1 MRQNVHILWILSS
14 AAALAGCVAAASL
27 FFLGWRDDSGET
39 PASTQVSPGLNYEC
53 RDEAARAA
61 LRAIPRGVG
70 GVEWIGNVGIYL
82 PFDAVGHDVI
92 VLGSW
97 KNGAV
102 KMAVVVREG
111 VEFQA
116 ITMDGVEMRTGER
129 ISFHYGGTNYAQGPV
144 TYGRPDPSR
153 PFYGAF
159 QVPTLGVYR
168 LSYALDG
175 IDQGSAVLAL
185 CRTEWP
191 FDR

>member
-1 MRQNVHILWILSS
+1 MRQNVRILWILSS
-14 AAALAGCVAAASL
+14 AAFLAGFVAATTL
-27 FFLGWRDDSGET
+27 FFLRWMDDSGDT
-39 PASTQVSPGLNYEC
+39 HSSKPALTELNHDC
-53 RDEAARAA
+53 RDNETIAAMRAM
-61 LRAIPRGVG
+61 PRGERG
-70 GVEWIGNVGIYL
+70 FDWIGNVGIEL
-82 PFDAVGHDVI
+82 PPDAVGHDVI

-175 IDQGSAVLAL
+175 VDQGSTVLAL